1 MIGSKPHGR
10 LASWLVGSVSDETLK
25 NASCT
30 VVVVRPSVGGHAGRS
45 TGGSGVRMTGRDRQ
59 AGHCGRARGAR
70 ADEPG
75 GRGAGR
81 GRGAPAGGARS
92 GSPSETSL
100 GDDLGLDS
108 LAGIELATALEDRFS
123 LRITDDELAA
133 LRTYGD
139 LERLV
144 LRKVAA

>member
-1 MIGSKPHGR
+1 MSRVDEVRAAVAEHLEVDGER
-10 LASWLVGSVSDETLK
+10 LTE
-25 NASCT
+25 
-30 VVVVRPSVGGHAGRS
+30 
-45 TGGSGVRMTGRDRQ
+45 Q
-59 AGHCGRARGAR
+59 
-70 ADEPG
+70 
-75 GRGAGR
+75 
-81 GRGAPAGGARS
+81 
-92 GSPSETSL
+92 TSL
-100 GDDLGLDS
+100 SEDLGLDS

>member
-1 MIGSKPHGR
+1 MS
-10 LASWLVGSVSDETLK
+10 
-25 NASCT
+25 
-30 VVVVRPSVGGHAGRS
+30 
-45 TGGSGVRMTGRDRQ
+45 
-59 AGHCGRARGAR
+59 R
-70 ADEPG
+70 ADEVRAAVAEHLQVEPERLTG
-75 GRGAGR
+75 
-81 GRGAPAGGARS
+81 
-92 GSPSETSL
+92 EVSL

-108 LAGIELATALEDRFS
+108 LAGIELATVLEDRFS